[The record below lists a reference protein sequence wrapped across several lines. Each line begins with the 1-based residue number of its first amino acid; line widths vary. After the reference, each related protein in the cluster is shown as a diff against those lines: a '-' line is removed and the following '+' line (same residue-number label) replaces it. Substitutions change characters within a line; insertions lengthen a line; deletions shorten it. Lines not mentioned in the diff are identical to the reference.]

1 MESQEETHDPFDS
14 AKNHEL
20 KYSKIIEMLEYFG
33 WENDDDVFEEIMR
46 IEREHAQKVLDDF
59 MNKPL
64 F

>member
-1 MESQEETHDPFDS
+1 MMMF
-14 AKNHEL
+14 
-20 KYSKIIEMLEYFG
+20 
-33 WENDDDVFEEIMR
+33 FEEIMR